1 MFSWNP
7 KGYKNFNATLKGVW
21 SHCVCSVKT
30 TTPIIFDHTHAHSK
44 TLRAAEETSREE
56 GEEEKKNTKQ
66 KLCKIQKKSFLEL
79 SHILI
84 MIDNESQKKTHWQKK
99 WNASSWK
106 TWFSLVRCYYY
117 WLSNIFSRLL
127 TNKQTNKQTFVHCLP
142 YYEKT
147 EKNVKSLKKRAFD
160 FFVEFVL
167 LCCLLSFLRPLKVK
181 KKKPSCASSNL
192 FW

>member
-1 MFSWNP
+1 MP
-7 KGYKNFNATLKGVW
+7 
-21 SHCVCSVKT
+21 HCVCSVKT

-56 GEEEKKNTKQ
+56 GEEEEKNTKQ

-127 TNKQTNKQTFVHCLP
+127 TNKQTNICTLP
-142 YYEKT
+142 SVLRKNR
-147 EKNVKSLKKRAFD
+147 KNVKSLKKRAFD

-181 KKKPSCASSNL
+181 KKRNQAAPPPTFFDNAAWN
-192 FW
+192 